1 MGKRVLY
8 HGTSP
13 KNVESIKKEGLSRF
27 FEGVYLTDS
36 AESAA
41 RWTGM
46 KVAFTGYDQVAVI
59 RVIVDEDK
67 LSPGIDHSPLMVQI
81 FGVGES
87 LLHYGAIEPDS
98 ILNVIYFQIN
108 KK

>member
-1 MGKRVLY
+1 MAKRILY

-13 KNVESIKKEGLSRF
+13 KNVESIKKTGLSIF

-46 KVAFTGYDQVAVI
+46 RAAFTGDDSVAVI
-59 RVIVDEDK
+59 KVEVDEDR
-67 LSPGIDHSPLMVQI
+67 LSPGIDHSPLMVTL

-87 LLHYGAIEPDS
+87 LLHEGAVEPDS
-98 ILNVIYFQIN
+98 ILDVIYFKIG
-108 KK
+108 KE